1 MTDVVS
7 SDVRSRMMAGIR
19 GKNTKPE
26 IFVRS
31 QLHILGFRFRLHDK
45 SLPGKPDIV
54 LKKYRAVVFVHGCFW
69 HRHQC
74 SLFKWPKT
82 RKEFWRNKI
91 NKNYDNDRK
100 SVDNLRNLGWRVC
113 IVWECAIRK
122 DRKRDTPIIANE
134 LGRWLIGNSEILEI
148 SE

>member
-7 SDVRSRMMAGIR
+7 PDVRSRMMAGIR

-26 IFVRS
+26 VFVRS
-31 QLHILGFRFRLHDK
+31 QLHMLGFRFRLHDK

-69 HRHQC
+69 HRHKC
-74 SLFKWPKT
+74 SLFKWPKS

-100 SVDNLRNLGWRVC
+100 SVEKLKNLGWRVC
-113 IVWECAIRK
+113 VVWECAIRK
-122 DRKRDTPIIANE
+122 DRKRDASIIANE
-134 LGRWLIGNSEILEI
+134 LGRWLIGNSEMLEI